1 MADNAITGLIDAWR
15 SGDVSARDRL
25 STLVYAQLHAMAE
38 QRCGRDA
45 RSATLQPTALVH
57 EALMHLWQT
66 PDRPRNR
73 AHLFALAAL
82 QMRSI
87 LVDYARARSA
97 SKRGGDALRVTF
109 DPAAEHL
116 ATAETGFLE
125 LEDALTALER
135 EDARSAEAMTLSY
148 FGGLGQEEIADVQSV
163 SLSTV
168 ERSLR
173 FGRAWLKRAL
183 SP

>member
-1 MADNAITGLIDAWR
+1 MAERAITGLIDAWR
-15 SGDVSARDRL
+15 GGDVSARDRL

-38 QRCGRDA
+38 QRCGPGA
-45 RSATLQPTALVH
+45 ASATLQPTALVH
-57 EALMHLWQT
+57 EALLHLWQA

-97 SKRGGDALRVTF
+97 SKRGGDALRVTL
-109 DPAAEHL
+109 DPASEQMVA
-116 ATAETGFLE
+116 AETGFLE
-125 LEDALTALER
+125 LEDALLALER
-135 EDARSAEAMTLSY
+135 EDPRSAEAVTLNY
-148 FGGLGQEEIADVQSV
+148 FGGLNQEDIAEVQAV

-183 SP
+183 TP

>member
-38 QRCGRDA
+38 QRVGRDA
-45 RSATLQPTALVH
+45 ANATLQPTALVH

-66 PDRPRNR
+66 PERPKNR
-73 AHLFALAAL
+73 SHLFALAAL

-87 LVDYARARSA
+87 LVDYARARAA
-97 SKRGGDALRVTF
+97 SKRGGDAVRVTL

-116 ATAETGFLE
+116 VAAESDFLE
-125 LEDALTALER
+125 LEDALLALER
-135 EDARSAEAMTLSY
+135 EDAKSAEAMTLNY
-148 FGGLGQEEIADVQSV
+148 FGGLNQDEIAEVQAV

>member
-15 SGDVSARDRL
+15 GGDASARDQL

-45 RSATLQPTALVH
+45 GNATLQPTALVH

-66 PDRPRNR
+66 PDRPKNR

-87 LVDYARARSA
+87 LTDYARARSA
-97 SKRGGDALRVTF
+97 SKRGGDAVRVTF
-109 DPAAEHL
+109 DPAAENL
-116 ATAETGFLE
+116 IAVETDFLE
-125 LEDALTALER
+125 LEDALLALER
-135 EDARSAEAMTLSY
+135 EDAKSAEAVTMNY
-148 FGGLGQEEIADVQSV
+148 FGGLNQQEIAEVQAV

-183 SP
+183 AA